1 MRRLHIGG
9 VVRAEGWENLNA
21 VSGPHV
27 DHLGNAR
34 DLGRFADASFDLVYA
49 SHVLEHF
56 DWRHELPLVL
66 AEWRRVLKPGG
77 ELHVSVP
84 DLAVLCRLF
93 LEPGRPLHRRYLL
106 VQMMYGGQVDAFDYH
121 KAGFDADILGAC
133 FEDAGF
139 TRWHRVDRFGHFAD
153 TSAERFDDVPISL
166 NMVAVNGLSVP
177 AWPAATAHAPGRND
191 PCPCG
196 SGLRYKHCHGR
207 ADDPT

>member
-9 VVRAEGWENLNA
+9 VVRAEGWENFNA
-21 VSGPHV
+21 VPGAHV
-27 DHLGNAR
+27 DHTGNAR
-34 DLGRFADASFDLVYA
+34 DLGRFPDASFDLIYA

-56 DWRHELPLVL
+56 DWRHELPAVL
-66 AEWRRVLKPGG
+66 AEWRRVLSPGG

-106 VQMMYGGQVDAFDYH
+106 VQMMYGGQVDVFDYH

-139 TRWHRVDRFGHFAD
+139 TRWSRVDRFDHFAD
-153 TSAERFDDVPISL
+153 TSQERFDDVPISL
-166 NMVAVNGLSVP
+166 NMVAVNGSPVV
-177 AWPAATAHAPGRND
+177 AWPDSPATTGRND

-196 SGLRYKHCHGR
+196 SGQRYKHCHGR
-207 ADDPT
+207 MDDPA